1 MKKIVFTA
9 AVLVLAASCTRELP
23 ESPKHNENLV
33 QFTIANAS
41 GPVMND
47 ADKASGSKTVLANID
62 GSVVNWTAGDNAVL
76 FDNSGSCAGHL
87 FSGTVHSDKTK
98 IDLTGEMDEGST
110 AYWLLY
116 PYNSGASMSDGVIT
130 TTLST
135 SQTAVAGSFADKT
148 AISLASGTRTPG
160 QSVASGLSF
169 QNLCP
174 LIAFDMP
181 SYVDGAQSITLTP
194 NSGCAIA
201 GTISFNASTGAMT
214 AVSGASSIT
223 LNGPIAAGERYFI
236 AVAPKT
242 YENGFTLTVT
252 TAGNQTYSASTTKTI
267 DAAPGKVYYL
277 GTLGLKLDVTPTVTF
292 NHTYSNNVLTGSTA
306 TLNIPVASEL
316 AAMISSWS
324 ATLKNSDNVVVRNY
338 SSNSGTGSIANG
350 YTYLPKGSYTL
361 TATYTTLDG
370 RSKTLAHVA
379 VNHNVNPN
387 FSVSVSGYTSYNY
400 GVGADGY
407 SKNVSTANGLDG
419 SSIYG
424 LGTSVTISAD
434 LMNDSKY
441 SKSYTYSYDG
451 GTAVSV
457 SGNSASIAN
466 KSGQSWAKHTLSASC
481 TFDGVSQN
489 ASRDLHITG
498 LPWETT
504 TFTEDTWDKA
514 SWNVDLGTSYVK
526 LGGVSGSGKANVTSK
541 TKFNIPSNITVKVY
555 VSGCLKSYA
564 TLGNSSS
571 WLNAKTRTTFNVKLA
586 DGTAISRE
594 SSSSEYE
601 KEVSFTNLSGN
612 GTFTSSNCKVFM
624 ESTYTAA
631 GPYAK
636 VNYIKLEY
644 R

>member
-1 MKKIVFTA
+1 MKKTLFTA
-9 AVLVLAASCTRELP
+9 AALILAAACTRELP
-23 ESPKHNENLV
+23 ESPKNNENLV
-33 QFTIANAS
+33 KFTIGNAS

-47 ADKASGSKTVLANID
+47 ADKASGSKTVLANTD
-62 GSVVNWTAGDNAVL
+62 GSVVNWTEGDNAIL
-76 FDNSGSCAGHL
+76 FDNSGSCPGHL
-87 FSGTVHSDKTK
+87 FTGSVLSDKTL
-98 IDLTGEMDEGST
+98 INLSGELDEGST

-116 PYNSGASMSDGVIT
+116 PYNSGASMSEGVIT
-130 TTLST
+130 TTLSA

-148 AISLASGTRTPG
+148 AISLAYGTRTPG
-160 QSVASGLSF
+160 QTVADGLSF

-174 LIAFDMP
+174 LITFAIP
-181 SYVDGAQSITLTP
+181 EYVENAQSVTITAK
-194 NSGCAIA
+194 SGTAMA
-201 GTISFNASTGAMT
+201 GTIRFDASTGAMT
-214 AVSGASSIT
+214 SVSGSSSIT
-223 LNGPIAAGERYFI
+223 LNGPLAAGARYFVV
-236 AVAPKT
+236 VAPTT
-242 YENGFTLTVT
+242 YTDGFNLTLT
-252 TAGNQTYSASTTKTI
+252 TAGNNSYSASTTKTI
-267 DAAPGKVYYL
+267 EAAPGKIYNL
-277 GTLGLKLDVTPTVTF
+277 GTLGLKLDVTPTVTIA
-292 NHTYSNNVLTGSTA
+292 HTYSSGTLTGSTA
-306 TLNIPVASEL
+306 TLNIPVAGEL

-370 RSKTLAHVA
+370 RSKTLAPVA

-451 GTAVSV
+451 GTAFSV

-489 ASRDLHITG
+489 ASRDLHVSGIPFSENPPSSTTWTLDSNCKSESNCINLGCTG
-498 LPWETT
+498 ASGGQSATLKSSFHCASDINVALSLSIEIKTASRLNRNSFYTYFGSTKVIDQQGPAGTAVT
-504 TFTEDTWDKA
+504 QTYTP
-514 SWNVDLGTSYVK
+514 SWNGTINSSTSSLKVQAQRYGANSYVK
-526 LGGVSGSGKANVTSK
+526 
-541 TKFNIPSNITVKVY
+541 
-555 VSGCLKSYA
+555 
-564 TLGNSSS
+564 
-571 WLNAKTRTTFNVKLA
+571 
-586 DGTAISRE
+586 
-594 SSSSEYE
+594 
-601 KEVSFTNLSGN
+601 
-612 GTFTSSNCKVFM
+612 VF
-624 ESTYTAA
+624 S
-631 GPYAK
+631 
-636 VNYIKLEY
+636 VQLQY